1 MSEYL
6 VPDYFPSFACKMGA
20 CRHACCEGWPI
31 SFSMEDYFRLLS
43 VDCSPELRRKLDGA
57 LHLKRNASPEAYA
70 EISPRW
76 DGQCPLHM
84 EDGRC
89 MLHAELGG
97 DALAAVCR
105 LYPRG
110 VRQRSRECSCANS
123 CEATLEL
130 LLHREAPITFIPHEM
145 TCRLP
150 VPPPRTYVYVDES
163 KEQAVR
169 LWLIRQ
175 LQQRGVSLP
184 HRLVRLGCALLAM
197 DQAIEA
203 NVPARIDRLLSDGEP
218 FPMACPDAPDREHLL
233 SGMASAERMLA
244 IMNEGSNSI
253 RDLGES
259 VLRYFGQGE
268 DALNRYEAARD
279 QFAALLPDWETWF
292 EHMLVNHMYFSQFPF
307 QDRPVPLKD
316 EFLALCAAYALVRFL
331 CVGQAA
337 QHPSVE
343 AVVDAAA
350 AAFRLVQHT
359 EFDRYAAHLLRKLG
373 CDEQSALWSI
383 LAL

>member
-6 VPDYFPSFACKMGA
+6 VPDYFPSFSCKMGA

-31 SFSMEDYFRLLS
+31 SFTMTDYFRLLS
-43 VDCSPELRRKLDGA
+43 VECSPELRRRLDGA
-57 LHLKRNASPEAYA
+57 MHLKRNASPEAYA

-76 DGQCPLHM
+76 DGHCPLHM

-97 DALAAVCR
+97 DMLAAVCQ

-130 LLHREAPITFIPHEM
+130 FLHRDAPITFIPHEL
-145 TCRLP
+145 TYSLP
-150 VPPPRTYVYVDES
+150 DQPPRNYVFAAED
-163 KEQAVR
+163 KEQPIR

-175 LQQRGVSLP
+175 LQQRGQSFP
-184 HRLVRLGCALLAM
+184 HRLVRLGCALLAIE
-197 DQAIEA
+197 QAIEA
-203 NVPARIDRLLSDGEP
+203 NDNDRIDRLLSGEES
-218 FPMACPDAPDREHLL
+218 FPVAHPDAPDREHLL
-233 SGMASAERMLA
+233 AGMASAERMLA
-244 IMNEGSNSI
+244 IMDEGSHSI
-253 RDLGES
+253 HDYGES
-259 VLRYFGQGE
+259 ALRYFGQGE
-268 DALNRYEAARD
+268 EALNRYEAARE

-331 CVGQAA
+331 CVGWSA
-337 QHPSVE
+337 QHPSTE

-373 CDEQSALWSI
+373 CDEQSVLWSI
-383 LAL
+383 LSM